1 MDKFPLPPAAL
12 KVITVLQNKGFEAWA
27 VGGSVRDTLLG
38 KKTHGWD
45 FTTNATPE
53 QIQEVFPNSFYDNKF
68 GTVGISL
75 KHLSEQFPKLPIDDE
90 NDIYEV
96 TTFRSEEGYSDKRH
110 PDKVIWGKTL
120 EEDLKRRDF
129 TINAIALTVRNNQEV
144 IVDLF
149 GGQEDLKNKLIRSV
163 GNPNERFSEDALRMM
178 RAVRFAAEHGFTIEE
193 KTFSAISQNAKLI
206 EQISWERIRDE
217 LLKILKSPFPYEG
230 MIFLRQTGLLKIIL
244 PELEDCFSV
253 EQKSPNRH
261 HIYDVGNHSLLS
273 LKNCPSPDPIV
284 RLATLLHD
292 IGKAKTNRVLPNG
305 TITFY
310 NHEVVGARIVDKIAD
325 RLRLS
330 KEQKDK
336 LWTLV
341 RWHQFTVDEHQTDSA
356 IRRFIKRVGVDKI
369 QQMTDLRIGDRLG
382 GGIQTATSWR
392 LRLYMK
398 RIIDVQKHMPSVS
411 DLKINGNDVMKLLK
425 IKPGPKV
432 GEILNKLFSEITE
445 NPEKNGKEYLFKR
458 VKELNKS
465 SK

>member
-1 MDKFPLPPAAL
+1 MTNISLPEPAL
-12 KVITVLQNKGFEAWA
+12 KIISVLQNKGFEVWA

-45 FTTNATPE
+45 FTTKATPE
-53 QIQEVFPNSFYDNKF
+53 QIQKLFPNSFYDNTF

-75 KHLSEQFPKLPIDDE
+75 KHLNEQFPDLVVDDE
-90 NDIYEV
+90 NDVYEI

-110 PDKVIWGKTL
+110 PDKVSWGKTL

-129 TINAIALTVRNNQEV
+129 TINAIALSVKNNQEI

-149 GGQEDLKNKLIRSV
+149 GGQEDLKNKLLRAV
-163 GNPNERFSEDALRMM
+163 GNPNERFQEDALRMI
-178 RAVRFAAEHGFTIEE
+178 RAIRFAAEHGFTIEE
-193 KTFSAISQNAKLI
+193 KTLAAISQNANLI
-206 EQISWERIRDE
+206 AQISWERIRDE

-244 PELEDCFSV
+244 PELEDCFGV
-253 EQKSPNRH
+253 EQKSPGRH
-261 HIYDVGNHSLLS
+261 HIYDVGSHSLLS
-273 LKNCPSPDPIV
+273 LKNCPSADPIV

-292 IGKAKTNRVLPNG
+292 IGKTKTYRVLPNG

-310 NHEVVGARIVDKIAD
+310 NHEVVGARLVDKISQ

-330 KEQKDK
+330 KEQQDK

-356 IRRFIKRVGVDKI
+356 IRRFIRRVGVDKI
-369 QQMTDLRIGDRLG
+369 QQMIDLRIGDRLG
-382 GGIQTATSWR
+382 GGIQMATSWR

-398 RIIDVQKHMPSVS
+398 RIIDVQKHTPSVS
-411 DLKINGNDVMKLLK
+411 DLKIDGNDVMKILK

-432 GEILNKLFSEITE
+432 GKILNKLFAEITE
-445 NPEKNGKEYLFKR
+445 SPEKNKKEYLTKR
-458 VKELNKS
+458 ILELNK
-465 SK
+465 